1 MKRLKAQGPRLNRAF
16 LGVGLC
22 ALCLIASACAA
33 RRVAL
38 PTDSGVP
45 LPDFSEIHAGVSRAC
60 VGVRTMTVELGL
72 SGRAGSQ
79 NLRGRVLAG
88 FEQPDSMRLEG
99 IAPFGGPV
107 FILAARG
114 AMATLL
120 LPRDER
126 VVREPRASEILAALT
141 GVRLAPG
148 DLLAMLTGCV
158 EPAPRATSG
167 RRHQNGWISI
177 DLENARLYLE
187 PAADNRQP
195 PWVLRVA
202 RSFDWQFEY
211 TAWQGTFPQTV
222 RLRADDGSV
231 ELTVTLSQIETNLP
245 IDAAAFTV
253 DVPPGTRELTVAEL
267 RQAGPLRDQ

>member
-1 MKRLKAQGPRLNRAF
+1 MRT
-16 LGVGLC
+16 LGIGSWVLGI
-22 ALCLIASACAA
+22 ALLASACAA
-33 RRVAL
+33 RRIAI
-38 PTDSGVP
+38 PTDQGAF
-45 LPDFSEIHAGVSRAC
+45 LPDYAQIHAQLSAAC
-60 VGVRTMTVELGL
+60 AGVRTMTAELGL

-79 NLRGRVLAG
+79 NLRGRVIAG

-99 IAPFGGPV
+99 VAPFGGPV

-114 AMATLL
+114 AMATLW
-120 LPRDER
+120 LPRDGR

-158 EPAPRATSG
+158 EPSPRATNG
-167 RRHQNGWISI
+167 RRHANGWASI
-177 DLENARLYLE
+177 DLENARLFLE
-187 PAADNRQP
+187 PQEGPTTDNRQP
-195 PWVLRVA
+195 TMWVLRVA

-211 TAWQGTFPQTV
+211 TAWQGAFPQTV

-231 ELTVTLSQIETNLP
+231 DLAVTLSQIETNVP

-253 DVPPGTRELTVAEL
+253 DVPPGTSELTVDEL
-267 RQAGPLRDQ
+267 RQAGPLRGQ